1 MNIKALAITIGITT
15 TIAAVLALLIAA
27 MIYFPITTF
36 YVMAT
41 LLSIGMFAVITYTIY
56 QFLTNEFDIL

>member
-1 MNIKALAITIGITT
+1 MNIKALTIATAITT
-15 TIAAVLALLIAA
+15 TIAAVLSLLIAA

-56 QFLTNEFDIL
+56 QVIINEFDIL